1 MINSIKSRLYQE
13 KLTIADSKETFTVF
27 NSLLI
32 HDAETPLPSRTS
44 DQTLFDDFV
53 HFFHNKVQKNRHG
66 LIKFN
71 SHDHTASPDLANP
84 VPEPGSLKVQTRKEM
99 DMVNKR

>member
-27 NSLLI
+27 NSVLI
-32 HDAETPLPSRTS
+32 YDAETPLPSRTS

-53 HFFHNKVQKNRHG
+53 HFFHNKVQRNRHG

-71 SHDHTASPDLANP
+71 SNDHTASPDLKGPDTERNGQGQQE
-84 VPEPGSLKVQTRKEM
+84 VSQQDLFT
-99 DMVNKR
+99 

>member
-13 KLTIADSKETFTVF
+13 KLTIADSKETFTVYIF

-32 HDAETPLPSRTS
+32 YDAETPLPSRTS

-53 HFFHNKVQKNRHG
+53 HFFHNKVQRNRHG

-71 SHDHTASPDLANP
+71 SNDHTASPDLKGPDTERNGQGQQE
-84 VPEPGSLKVQTRKEM
+84 VSQQDLFT
-99 DMVNKR
+99 

>member
-13 KLTIADSKETFTVF
+13 KLTMADSKETFTVF

-32 HDAETPLPSRTS
+32 YDAETPLPSRTS

-66 LIKFN
+66 LIKFFPMTIQPLQTLPTRCLN
-71 SHDHTASPDLANP
+71 LAP
-84 VPEPGSLKVQTRKEM
+84 
-99 DMVNKR
+99 